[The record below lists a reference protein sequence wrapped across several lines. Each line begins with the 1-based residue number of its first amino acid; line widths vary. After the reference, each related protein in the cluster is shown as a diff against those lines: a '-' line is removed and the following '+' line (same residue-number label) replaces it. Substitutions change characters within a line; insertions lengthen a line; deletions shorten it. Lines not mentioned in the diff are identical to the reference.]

1 MKNLPDKNGRATGLP
16 SRNVSGFTL
25 IELLVVIAIIA
36 ILAAMLLP
44 ALGRAKSKAQ
54 GISCMN
60 NLKQMQLGWVLY
72 SGDNAEKIVP
82 VGGIEV
88 LVTYPNDPAGQ
99 PGGAKSQWV
108 LGTVETLPAATNV
121 ALVQNGLLFAYINNL
136 AVYKCPAD
144 KKTVGGA
151 PTIRSMSMNAWMNP
165 IRDWN
170 SIKGYSG
177 NNAMQVYRKQSDIVN
192 PSPSLA
198 WVAID
203 ENPYSINDGSFIC
216 DPNVGVWWD
225 VPASYHGGSGGLSFA
240 DGHAE
245 IRRWK
250 DRNVVN
256 LSTVPAGGLASDS
269 SGDLQW
275 LQRRSTSPQL

>member
-1 MKNLPDKNGRATGLP
+1 
-16 SRNVSGFTL
+16 
-25 IELLVVIAIIA
+25 
-36 ILAAMLLP
+36 
-44 ALGRAKSKAQ
+44 
-54 GISCMN
+54 MN
-60 NLKQMQLGWVLY
+60 NLKQMQVGWVLY

-108 LGTVETLPAATNV
+108 LGTVEALPAATNV
-121 ALVQNGLLFAYINNL
+121 LLIKNGLLFPYINNVN
-136 AVYKCPAD
+136 VYKCPAD
-144 KKTVGGA
+144 RKSLGGA
-151 PTIRSMSMNAWMNP
+151 PTVRSMAMNAWMNP

-177 NNAMQVYRKQSDIVN
+177 TKALNVFRKQSDITT
-192 PSPSLA
+192 PSPA
-198 WVAID
+198 MCWVAID
-203 ENPYSINDGSFIC
+203 ENPFSINDGSFIC
-216 DPNVGVWWD
+216 DPNATVWWD

-245 IRRWK
+245 IKRWK
-250 DRNVVN
+250 DKNVVN
-256 LSTVPAGGLASDS
+256 LNSTPTGGAGSDT

-275 LQRRSTSPQL
+275 LQQRSTSLQ